1 MKWFYNLKISNKL
14 LLSFIILS
22 GFTAVVGFQGLN
34 NMGTINS
41 MLNALY
47 ENETMGISY
56 IKEANIDLI
65 YFGRAQNNFLLAST
79 DEDREKYN
87 ANMKKYE
94 EMLLSNIEKAR
105 PLFVTD
111 EGKALIAEFERTWRE
126 YRKYVGQVLELGMKE
141 DLAARRESVVLAQT
155 IARKASDDVDTAL
168 TNLAR
173 RKEANGL
180 KYYNQSDAIY
190 DESRLYMIILVVSAV
205 ALGIGLGVFVSRI
218 ISKPLIQSAEI
229 AKAVALGD
237 LTRKLDIDQKDE
249 VGVLAV
255 AINEMVDGMNT
266 VADAAEEISKG
277 NLTIEAEARSNKDRL
292 MISIS
297 SMLKGLRDIVANIRS
312 ASDNVASGSQQIS
325 GSAEQLSQGATE
337 QASAAEEAGSSM
349 EEMASS
355 IKQNADNAMQTE
367 KIAQKSA
374 KDAKDGGKAVNDT
387 VSAMKEIAG
396 KITIIQDI
404 AGQTNLLAL
413 NAAIEAARAGE
424 HGKGFA
430 VVAAEVRKLAER
442 SSVAAGE
449 ISALSKTSVE
459 IAERAGSMLDQI
471 VPDIQKTAELVQ
483 EITASSAEQNSG
495 AGQINNAIQQLNQ
508 IIQQNASASEELSST
523 SEELASQAEQLQ
535 QTISFFKTGTQHE
548 YKNDKALP
556 AIGQKQ
562 NKSFA
567 VKSKEL
573 PSKKNGK
580 QGVTLTLDANK
591 DSFDKE
597 FEVF

>member
-1 MKWFYNLKISNKL
+1 MRWFYNLKIANKL
-14 LLSFIILS
+14 ILSFVIVSLVTVIVGYQGITNLSSINAMLDKLYNVETLGIIHIKNADLALS
-22 GFTAVVGFQGLN
+22 NYARSL
-34 NMGTINS
+34 
-41 MLNALY
+41 A
-47 ENETMGISY
+47 
-56 IKEANIDLI
+56 
-65 YFGRAQNNFLLAST
+65 NFLLASST
-79 DEDREKYN
+79 EDKNNFKQSMDQNASLLVSEMAQAEK
-87 ANMKKYE
+87 
-94 EMLLSNIEKAR
+94 LLHTE
-105 PLFVTD
+105 
-111 EGKALIAEFERTWRE
+111 EGKATL
-126 YRKYVGQVLELGMKE
+126 VELKE
-141 DLAARRESVVLAQT
+141 KWKQYSVIIEHVVELSYKEGLNDKKESVQIAQVDSRALSLEITGLLTKLSNSKAEIGKNFYLESDALANQAQT
-155 IARKASDDVDTAL
+155 TMLVIAVI
-168 TNLAR
+168 
-173 RKEANGL
+173 G
-180 KYYNQSDAIY
+180 
-190 DESRLYMIILVVSAV
+190 IIFGIT
-205 ALGIGLGVFVSRI
+205 LGFFIARI
-218 ISKPLIQSAEI
+218 ISKPLIRSAEV
-229 AKAVALGD
+229 AKAVAIGD
-237 LTRKLDIDQKDE
+237 LTQTLDIDQKDE

-535 QTISFFKTGTQHE
+535 QTIGFFRLDESMYGGQLNKKEFAKTKLIG
-548 YKNDKALP
+548 DK
-556 AIGQKQ
+556 K
-562 NKSFA
+562 
-567 VKSKEL
+567 KEL
-573 PSKKNGK
+573 SPVNKTKAPKSGVKVDLGK
-580 QGVTLTLDANK
+580 SDAV
-591 DSFDKE
+591 DKE